1 MLLRVD
7 GGATNSSSGNSS
19 HLVRGGRPRKAPFSA
34 PSQPNAGQP
43 CSTCQKQFAPNRA
56 VWRLFP
62 NQQGPVCRLLR
73 NTKGNWLK
81 DLFLLLVLV
90 LLLLLTLR
98 RLWYSMVN
106 YLDDSIG
113 AVVGALESRG
123 MLENTLIT
131 FSSDNV
137 RV

>member
-1 MLLRVD
+1 MV
-7 GGATNSSSGNSS
+7 
-19 HLVRGGRPRKAPFSA
+19 V
-34 PSQPNAGQP
+34 
-43 CSTCQKQFAPNRA
+43 
-56 VWRLFP
+56 V
-62 NQQGPVCRLLR
+62 
-73 NTKGNWLK
+73 
-81 DLFLLLVLV
+81 V
-90 LLLLLTLR
+90 LLLLLTWR
-98 RLWYSMVN
+98 PLWYSMVN